1 MEDYDMKAI
10 LRNAML
16 AVVAL
21 GFVATSA
28 TAQTKL
34 SLWHIWDPNAAQ
46 GKIYQEYVK
55 EFEAANPGVK
65 VEMVVTPHK
74 NYFQRLSAA
83 IASGEG
89 PDVFALTYR
98 RLLDFEANGV
108 ISPIDGAA
116 AGAMGHASVDALRKA
131 WAPGSLES
139 YQVGDKLYG
148 VPLQFNIYAWIINA
162 KHFREVGLDPVKDAP
177 KTWDDAHAVAS
188 KLVKKDDK
196 GRITRQAI
204 SFPFVASAAWYLLE
218 FEPVLRELGGS
229 ILNAGQTESLVNSE
243 AAIKTMETIRKRFEL
258 GVSDKDIAA
267 SLDYYREGFPTGK
280 FSMTI
285 GGNWGIPRWVK
296 NFKGVEESDFLA
308 IPTPTFTG
316 RKTATSTT
324 GWAWVVFDKSNNKKG
339 AWKLADFLTSQP
351 ARHLKQTGDIIP
363 RAGWSESEAAKSI
376 PQAAFWEDMLQYS
389 QPLAKIK
396 SYSEVSEILKKA
408 MEEILLSGK
417 DIKATLD
424 RAKADIDAVL
434 KRG

>member
-1 MEDYDMKAI
+1 MNPT
-10 LRNAML
+10 LRNAVL
-16 AVVAL
+16 AAATL

-34 SLWHIWDPNAAQ
+34 SLWHIWDTTAAQ
-46 GKIYQEYVK
+46 GKIYEEYAK
-55 EFEAANPGVK
+55 EFEAANSGVE
-65 VEMVVTPHK
+65 VEMVVTPHA
-74 NYFQRLSAA
+74 NYFQRLTAA

-98 RLLDFEANGV
+98 RLLDFESNDV
-108 ISPIDGAA
+108 LSPIDDAA
-116 AGAMGHASVDALRKA
+116 AGSMGHASVDALREA

-139 YQVGDKLYG
+139 YQVGDTFYG

-162 KHFREVGLDPVKDAP
+162 THFREAGLDPVADAP
-177 KTWDDAHAVAS
+177 KTWDDVHAVAE
-188 KLVKKDDK
+188 KLVQKDDN

-229 ILNAGQTESLVNSE
+229 ILNEDQTESLVNSE
-243 AAIKTMETIRKRFEL
+243 AAVKTMETIKRRFEL

-267 SLDYYREGFPTGK
+267 SLDYYNDGFPTGK

-296 NFKGVEESDFLA
+296 NFEGVVEESDFLA
-308 IPTPTFTG
+308 IPTPTFAG
-316 RKTATSTT
+316 GQTATSTT
-324 GWAWVVFDKSNNKKG
+324 GWAWVVFNGSDNKEA
-339 AWKLADFLTSQP
+339 AWKLADSLTSQP
-351 ARHLKQTGDIIP
+351 ARHLEQTGDIIP

-376 PQAAFWEDMLQYS
+376 PQAAFWENMLQYS
-389 QPLAKIK
+389 QPLAKIRN
-396 SYSEVSEILKKA
+396 YSEVSEILKKA
-408 MEEILLSGK
+408 MEEILLSDK
-417 DIKATLD
+417 DIKETLD

-434 KRG
+434 QRG